1 MKNKVNIKL
10 NITFKLALLLGL
22 SLITQIAYAGPN
34 KDNNSGQKDDVFE
47 SKMPKFEKIDLK
59 KDATYITSDNLSLNA
74 KERIFTYTGNVDV
87 KHKNMVLKAN
97 KVTGYYSKDN
107 KIEKLVAEGKV
118 DISQGATIRAR
129 SEEAVYD
136 AVKKII
142 VLTKN
147 PELEKDRSLLSADE
161 ITIFIEEE
169 RSTAKGQ
176 VRVKL
181 LQ

>member
-1 MKNKVNIKL
+1 MKIKVNKNL
-10 NITFKLALLLGL
+10 NITFKLALFLCLFIVPQVAF
-22 SLITQIAYAGPN
+22 SEQQN
-34 KDNNSGQKDDVFE
+34 DNDSGKKDDFFE

-59 KDATYITSDNLSLNA
+59 KDATFITSDNLTLNA
-74 KERIFTYTGNVDV
+74 KERIFVYTGNVDV

-129 SEEAVYD
+129 SEEAIYD
-136 AVKKII
+136 ATKKII
-142 VLTKN
+142 ILTKN

>member
-1 MKNKVNIKL
+1 MNKNFN
-10 NITFKLALLLGL
+10 
-22 SLITQIAYAGPN
+22 LISTLFIMLIMLFSNTAFAKGNQKNANSA
-34 KDNNSGQKDDVFE
+34 KDGDIFE
-47 SKMPKFEKIDLK
+47 SSMPKFEKIDLK
-59 KDATYITSDNLSLNA
+59 KDATYITSDNLSLDA
-74 KERIFTYTGNVDV
+74 KERVFIYTGNVDV

-118 DISQGATIRAR
+118 DISQGETIRAR
-129 SEEAVYD
+129 SEEAIYD
-136 AVKKII
+136 ATKKII
-142 VLTKN
+142 ILTKN